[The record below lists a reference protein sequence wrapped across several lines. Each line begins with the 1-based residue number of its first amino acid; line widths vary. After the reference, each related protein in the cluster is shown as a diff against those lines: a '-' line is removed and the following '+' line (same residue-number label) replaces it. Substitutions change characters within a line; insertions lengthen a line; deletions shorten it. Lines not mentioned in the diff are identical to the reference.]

1 MPAFNCPLSILMF
14 VSHPAAFSG
23 QVESEMCESPPPPQA
38 LGWWGPVTIRKP
50 SGYGIAFASHFKDL
64 SPTLR
69 PATFSLPPHTSV
81 ARI

>member
-23 QVESEMCESPPPPQA
+23 QVESEMCEFPPEA
-38 LGWWGPVTIRKP
+38 LGWWGAVTIRKP
-50 SGYGIAFASHFKDL
+50 SGYGIAFAPHFKDL
-64 SPTLR
+64 SPTMR

>member
-23 QVESEMCESPPPPQA
+23 QVESEMCEFPPRGSGMVGA
-38 LGWWGPVTIRKP
+38 ATNRKP
-50 SGYGIAFASHFKDL
+50 SGYGIAFAPHFKDL
-64 SPTLR
+64 SPTMR